1 MIYTVQVKF
10 PIWTDNLSL
19 YIYSM
24 KNYRKILLPPG
35 EIAEFFKTKYKPV
48 DWYVKWIATVF
59 ILIGMALR
67 TTQQF
72 VFIDITLSLIGA
84 LGWMAVGIMWK
95 DKALILLNAV
105 ATTIL
110 LYGFIIGI
118 NNV

>member
-1 MIYTVQVKF
+1 
-10 PIWTDNLSL
+10 
-19 YIYSM
+19 M
-24 KNYRKILLPPG
+24 KKDERIILPPG
-35 EIAEFFKTKYKPV
+35 GIAELSQSKYLPV
-48 DWYVKWIATVF
+48 DWYVKWTATVF

-67 TTQQF
+67 TTQEY
-72 VFIDITLSLIGA
+72 VFIDITVSLIGA
-84 LGWMAVGIMWK
+84 IGWMVVGIMWK